1 MNTLEFKLSKYFKR
15 KYCILTGNGTTA
27 MYLYFQLLKKKSV
40 ILFPSI
46 TCVQAVSAALFCGH
60 KILSTDTSIEDYTM
74 NYRNFLK
81 VAQNNKIDV
90 VVPTHTFGHVIDLD
104 KIIKYCNQKNI
115 LILEDATQSMGGYIN
130 NNRTGS
136 FGDASVISFGYSK
149 ILDCGN
155 GGCLLTNN
163 HTIYSNIKKSIKL
176 IPKKSKD
183 YSKKINN
190 YKKKYYL
197 LKDKTKSNK
206 IFWKK
211 IFDLQKPLKKYL
223 IYKMDKKTEIKINKK
238 FLKLSNIIKIR
249 NRNQS
254 IYDKYLNIKKII
266 TPSLSPGSISWR
278 YTFLIRKSR
287 DKFISFL
294 RKKNIDV
301 SSWYPSL
308 HYTSLQKN
316 KDFKNSIL
324 IEKQIVNLWT
334 DETKKKESIIKD
346 INIINSYLDK

>member
-1 MNTLEFKLSKYFKR
+1 
-15 KYCILTGNGTTA
+15 
-27 MYLYFQLLKKKSV
+27 
-40 ILFPSI
+40 
-46 TCVQAVSAALFCGH
+46 
-60 KILSTDTSIEDYTM
+60 
-74 NYRNFLK
+74 
-81 VAQNNKIDV
+81 
-90 VVPTHTFGHVIDLD
+90 
-104 KIIKYCNQKNI
+104 
-115 LILEDATQSMGGYIN
+115 
-130 NNRTGS
+130 
-136 FGDASVISFGYSK
+136 
-149 ILDCGN
+149 
-155 GGCLLTNN
+155 
-163 HTIYSNIKKSIKL
+163 
-176 IPKKSKD
+176 
-183 YSKKINN
+183 
-190 YKKKYYL
+190 
-197 LKDKTKSNK
+197 
-206 IFWKK
+206 
-211 IFDLQKPLKKYL
+211 
-223 IYKMDKKTEIKINKK
+223 MDKKTEIKINKK

-346 INIINSYLDK
+346 INIINSYLNK

>member
-1 MNTLEFKLSKYFKR
+1 MNKLEFKLSKYFNR

-27 MYLYFQLLKKKSV
+27 MYLYFQLFKKKSV

-46 TCVQAVSAALFCGH
+46 TCVQAVSAAIFCGH
-60 KILSTDTSIEDYTM
+60 KIAYSDISIDDYTM
-74 NYRNFLK
+74 NYKNILK
-81 VAQNNKIDV
+81 IEKNKKIDV
-90 VVPTHTFGHVIDLD
+90 VVPTHTFGHVANLN
-104 KIIKYCNQKNI
+104 KIVEYCKKKNI
-115 LILEDATQSMGGYIN
+115 SVLEDATQSMGGYIN
-130 NNRTGS
+130 NKKAGS

-163 HTIYSNIKKSIKL
+163 YKVYLEIKKNIKL
-176 IPKKSKD
+176 IPKKSKK
-183 YSKKINN
+183 YNEKISE

-197 LKDKTKSNK
+197 LRNKISNNK

-211 IFDLQKPLKKYL
+211 IFRLQKLLRDYL
-223 IYKMDKKTEIKINKK
+223 IYKIDKKTEIKISKK
-238 FLKLSNIIKIR
+238 LPKLVNIIKLR
-249 NRNQS
+249 KRNQS

-266 TPSLSPGSISWR
+266 TPSLNPGSISWR

-308 HYTSLQKN
+308 HHTSLQKN
-316 KDFKNSIL
+316 KNFKNSIL

-346 INIINSYLDK
+346 INIINSYLNK